1 MKRNLNLDLIKG
13 LCILFILIDH
23 FTGWTSAT
31 RLSALFPY
39 WITMAVPLLMVVLG
53 YLYAMSYQR
62 HGINTLRKA
71 YSFRQLRD
79 RFIRYTIPFIMA
91 YSIELIISSIDNGF
105 FTILPVW
112 LRDFFTGGWG
122 AGSYYYPILLQF
134 MIVFPIIFFIVQR
147 YDLIGLGICLAINI
161 AYEILQWLFHM
172 PPSVYR
178 LLLFRYTLLIA
189 FGCYIM
195 IGRRKFKRTEQLIS
209 LLVGAFFIWQFS
221 YTSYHPVVLCNWTT
235 TSFPTAFF
243 VLPIALWLIQ
253 LSLPKN
259 VLSSLVA
266 RLGSASYNI
275 FLTQMVYFNYAAPR
289 IMKYFILPNILLC
302 LLNVIICCFMG
313 YLFYY
318 FENKFTKRILAFIHQ
333 KESSVNA

>member
-105 FTILPVW
+105 FSIFPLW
-112 LRDFFTGGWG
+112 LKDFFTGGWG

-134 MIVFPIIFFIVQR
+134 MFFFPIIFFLILR
-147 YDLIGLGICLAINI
+147 YDLIGLGICLLMNI
-161 AYEILQWLFHM
+161 AYEIVHWLIQM

-189 FGCYIM
+189 FGCYIL
-195 IGRRKFKRTEQLIS
+195 IGKRKFKWAERIIS
-209 LLVGAFFIWQFS
+209 LILGAFFIWLFN
-221 YTSYHPVVLCNWTT
+221 YTSYQPVILCNWTT

-253 LSLPKN
+253 LFLPKN
-259 VLSSLVA
+259 AFSSLIA
-266 RLGSASYNI
+266 LLGRASYNI
-275 FLTQMVYFNYAAPR
+275 FLTQMVYFNYAAAR
-289 IMKYFILPNILLC
+289 IMKYIHLPNISLC
-302 LLNVIICCFMG
+302 LLNIIICCFMG
-313 YLFYY
+313 CLFYY
-318 FENKFTKRILAFIHQ
+318 FEDKFTKRILAFIHK
-333 KESSVNA
+333 KESPVNA